1 MSKTP
6 SSALNLKFR
15 GKKVELLPEDEELIS
30 LALSIIWTKFNKK
43 IESCNFDQDNKVRL
57 SFKKNEGRVYFDL
70 QESALDF
77 TFINKVFHKA
87 LFK

>member
-6 SSALNLKFR
+6 SSALNLKIR

-30 LALSIIWTKFNKK
+30 LALSIIWTKSNKK
-43 IESCNFDQDNKVRL
+43 IESCNFDQDKVRL